1 MTSPR
6 VVVVGPAEPS
16 LIRCRVAY
24 DHGDDHQ
31 RSSREPSG
39 PRQVT
44 ARPVG
49 GINPL
54 GVSLWV
60 MNATRGT
67 WLRPRVTT
75 ASRPTKQYAYCL
87 VVKRGYWTRQR
98 EPRWSRRGVRSEVV
112 SNGQAGLVVRPG
124 DLPSWSDAIKALAT
138 DVSPRVRPSHG
149 LSSVSDRRSNDR
161 CSSKSARQEHLS
173 LLPC

>member
-16 LIRCRVAY
+16 LMRGRVAY

-31 RSSREPSG
+31 GSSREPS
-39 PRQVT
+39 
-44 ARPVG
+44 RPVG

-60 MNATRGT
+60 MSTTRDA
-67 WLRPRVTT
+67 WLRSRITT
-75 ASRPTKQYAYCL
+75 ASRLTKQYAHCL

-98 EPRWSRRGVRSEVV
+98 EPRWYKRGVRSEVV
-112 SNGQAGLVVRPG
+112 PNGQTGLVVRPG
-124 DLPSWSDAIKALAT
+124 DPPSWSDAIKALAT
-138 DVSPRVRPSHG
+138 DASPRVRPSHG

-161 CSSKSARQEHLS
+161 CSSESTRQEHLS
-173 LLPC
+173 RLPY